1 MKKIIQVIKKLK
13 TLRLNRTYTKFYEKL
28 KINQNVVLGQSY
40 AGSNFSGNV
49 YYLVDEICKKNENLK
64 IFIGV
69 NKKEYKKIKKY
80 VKKYVNSQFHVLKIG
95 SKQYLKVLASA
106 KYLINNVAFPTYFIK
121 KNGQKYLNTWH
132 GTPLKGLG
140 RSIKDA
146 PYESGNYQRN
156 FLFSDY
162 LLYPNDYTFQRMRK
176 DYMIEEFF
184 RGKYI
189 LNGYPRNDILC
200 YNEQRE
206 QMRKKYG
213 MEGKEII
220 VYMPTWRRSKRD
232 VLQDNQLLEFLE
244 FIDLHLQSNQVLY
257 VKLHN
262 LVKDKIDFSN
272 FKHIKPY
279 IESLET
285 YIFLSLSDA
294 LITDYSSVMFDYMN
308 TNKKII
314 LYPYDYEE
322 YMSDRSVY
330 FDLHNLPFPFCMT
343 KEEVLIELSNLNRF
357 PSYEK
362 EKQFFCPYDHK
373 DSTKELVSLFLDDQ
387 SGHINIMDG
396 SSFSHSKPGKK
407 VLIYSG
413 ALKTG
418 LLTYNLM
425 KYLNK
430 YQNDQNYYFLNFY
443 NHKVKSSKK
452 LLNVLPHN
460 ISYITFQGP
469 KDVLYKEWIS
479 YQLYYR
485 FGIYNRWIASN
496 INSLFLREEK
506 RLLPNMKFD
515 IVIQYMGTNITFLH
529 LYALQDVKKYIFIH
543 TQKIQSKKIA
553 RAYQLLLRQ
562 YDRVFVNNNAMKKQ
576 LSNKFQKE
584 ATLYFDDQRKFTEIF
599 SQIMNEK

>member
-1 MKKIIQVIKKLK
+1 MKKIIRIIKKLK

-49 YYLVDEICKKNENLK
+49 YYLIDEIHKKNGNLK
-64 IFIGV
+64 IFIGA

-80 VKKYVNSQFHVLKIG
+80 VKKYVNSQFRVLKIG

-121 KNGQKYLNTWH
+121 KSGQKYLNTWH

-156 FLFSDY
+156 FLLSDY

-184 RGKYI
+184 QGKYV

-213 MEGKEII
+213 MKGKEII

-232 VLQDNQLLEFLE
+232 AVQDNQLLEFLE
-244 FIDLHLQSNQVLY
+244 FMDLHLQSNQVLY

-262 LVKDKIDFSN
+262 LVKDTIDFSN
-272 FKHIKPY
+272 FQHIKPY

-285 YIFLSLSDA
+285 YLFLSLSDA

-314 LYPYDYEE
+314 LFPYDYEE

-330 FDLHNLPFPFCMT
+330 FDLHHLPFPFCMT
-343 KEEVLIELSNLNRF
+343 KEEVLMELSNLNRF
-357 PSYEK
+357 PSYER
-362 EKQFFCPYDHK
+362 EKQIFCSYDHK
-373 DSTKELVSLFLDDQ
+373 DSTKELVSLLLDDQ
-387 SGHINIMDG
+387 LGHMNIMNG
-396 SSFSHSKPGKK
+396 SSFSHGKQGKK
-407 VLIYSG
+407 VLIYGG

-425 KYLNK
+425 NYLNK
-430 YQNDQNYYFLNFY
+430 YQGDQNYYFLNFY

-452 LLNVLPHN
+452 LLNVLTRN

-485 FGIYNRWIASN
+485 FGMYNRWIGSN

-506 RLLPNMKFD
+506 RLFPNMKFD
-515 IVIQYMGTNITFLH
+515 VVIQYMGTNITFLH
-529 LYALQDVKKYIFIH
+529 LYALQDAKKYIFIH
-543 TQKIQSKKIA
+543 TKNIQSKKVA
-553 RAYQLLLRQ
+553 RAYQLLLGQ
-562 YDRVFVNNNAMKKQ
+562 YDRVFVNSDTMKKQ
-576 LSNKFQKE
+576 LSNKFQEE

-599 SQIMNEK
+599 SQIIDEK

>member
-1 MKKIIQVIKKLK
+1 MRKIIRIIKKLK

-28 KINQNVVLGQSY
+28 KINQNIVLGQSY

-49 YYLVDEICKKNENLK
+49 YYLIEEIYKKNKNLK
-64 IFIGV
+64 IFIGA
-69 NKKEYKKIKKY
+69 NKKEYKKIKRY
-80 VKKYVNSQFHVLKIG
+80 VRKNVNSQFHVLKIG
-95 SKQYLKVLASA
+95 SKKYLKVLASA

-156 FLFSDY
+156 FLLSDY
-162 LLYPNDYTFQRMRK
+162 LLYPNDYTFERMRK

-184 RGKYI
+184 CGKYI

-206 QMRKKYG
+206 KMRKKYG
-213 MEGKEII
+213 MEDKEII
-220 VYMPTWRRSKRD
+220 VYMPTWRRSKTNA
-232 VLQDNQLLEFLE
+232 LQDNQLLEFLE
-244 FIDLHLQSNQVLY
+244 FIDLHLQCNQVLY

-262 LVKDKIDFSN
+262 LVKDTIDFSN
-272 FKHIKPY
+272 FQHIKPY

-285 YIFLSLSDA
+285 YLFLSLSDA

-314 LYPYDYEE
+314 LFPYDYEE
-322 YMSDRSVY
+322 YMNDRSVY
-330 FDLHNLPFPFCMT
+330 FDLHTLPFPFCMK
-343 KEEVLIELSNLNRF
+343 KEDVLIELSNLNHF

-362 EKQFFCPYDHK
+362 EKRIFCSYDHK
-373 DSTKELVSLFLDDQ
+373 GSTEELVSLFLDDQ
-387 SGHINIMDG
+387 TDHMNIMDG
-396 SSFSHSKPGKK
+396 SLFSHGIQGKK

-425 KYLNK
+425 NYLNK
-430 YQNDQNYYFLNFY
+430 YQDDQNYYFLNFY
-443 NHKVKSSKK
+443 NHKVKSSKN
-452 LLNVLPHN
+452 LLNVLPRN

-485 FGIYNRWIASN
+485 FGIYNHWIGSN

-506 RLLPNMKFD
+506 RLFFFFLFD
-515 IVIQYMGTNITFLH
+515 IVIQYIGTNITFLH
-529 LYALQDVKKYIFIH
+529 LYAIQDAKKYIFIH
-543 TQKIQSKKIA
+543 TKNIQSKKVA
-553 RAYQLLLRQ
+553 RAYHLLLKQ
-562 YDRVFVNNNAMKKQ
+562 YDQVFVNHDSMKKILHDQ
-576 LSNKFQKE
+576 YETE
-584 ATLYFDDQRKFTEIF
+584 AKLYFDEQEKFMETF
-599 SQIMNEK
+599 SYILDEK